1 MTPRANEPMLRID
14 KDFISALPLLQYQG
28 KIVLVDN
35 AKAAKKAVKELS
47 REKILGFDT
56 ETRPCFHKGDGYLVS
71 LVQLCGKKCAYLF
84 RLDYCGGVPVLF
96 PLFENPKILK
106 VGVAVKDD
114 VLHLKARAPFDDA
127 GFVDASKYTREAH
140 IENTGLRALT
150 AHFLGG
156 RISKAAQVSNWA
168 AVKLSPQQIVYA
180 ATDAWTSRELFLKL
194 QALGIAPKI
203 DSADSI
209 CETEVLAEPAAPRP
223 SETETAG
230 KKQKPR
236 RENRRRE
243 NANAKTVPAN
253 ATAKTVPAKKKDAA
267 RKNGAEKSTATNGNG
282 AKNNVAKNAGATK
295 KPAAKNGRAAGN
307 SSEKRTAHADDFR
320 RADGAPAGNA
330 SAHGA
335 TPGDASAAN
344 AATGTR

>member
-28 KIVLVDN
+28 KIVLVDS

-209 CETEVLAEPAAPRP
+209 CETEVLAEPAAPKP

-253 ATAKTVPAKKKDAA
+253 ARTVPAKKKDAA
-267 RKNGAEKSTATNGNG
+267 RKNGAGKSAATSGNG
-282 AKNNVAKNAGATK
+282 AKDKATKNAGATK
-295 KPAAKNGRAAGN
+295 KPAAKNGRVAGN
-307 SSEKRTAHADDFR
+307 SSEKRAAHADDFR
-320 RADGAPAGNA
+320 RADGAPAGDA

>member
-209 CETEVLAEPAAPRP
+209 CETDVLAEPAAPKP

-243 NANAKTVPAN
+243 NANAR
-253 ATAKTVPAKKKDAA
+253 TVPAKKKDAA
-267 RKNGAEKSTATNGNG
+267 RKNDAGKSAATNGNG
-282 AKNNVAKNAGATK
+282 AKNKVAKNTGATK
-295 KPAAKNGRAAGN
+295 KPAAKNGRTAGN
-307 SSEKRTAHADDFR
+307 SSEKRAAHADDFR

-335 TPGDASAAN
+335 TPGDTSAAN
-344 AATGTR
+344 GTTGTR